1 MVVVVAVSR
10 PRTIAGRYNRA
21 AERRTLGPMSDGGII
36 MKTKHD
42 WSRAETMTE
51 DQRHAAALAD
61 PDAQPLTPERLAGMR
76 QTPRLENIR
85 RALRLTQEEFS
96 ARFRIP
102 LGTLRDWEQGAAQ
115 PDQTAR
121 AYLQAFAGEAEAVR
135 RALEAAPP
143 ASKF

>member
-1 MVVVVAVSR
+1 
-10 PRTIAGRYNRA
+10 
-21 AERRTLGPMSDGGII
+21 

-42 WSRAETMTE
+42 WSRAEAMTE

-61 PDAQPLTPERLAGMR
+61 PDAEPLTPERLAGLR
-76 QTPRLENIR
+76 QTPRLKIIR

-96 ARFRIP
+96 ARFHIP

-121 AYLQAFAGEAEAVR
+121 AYLRAIAGDAEAVR
-135 RALEAAPP
+135 RALEAAPQ
-143 ASKF
+143 ASKFQI